1 MSFEKTR
8 ALIAE
13 MLERQVIPGVDYTL
27 IRHGKI
33 EYAVTQGTE
42 AGIPDAPRLVEGRY
56 FDLASLTKVIGTVP
70 LILRLAAEK
79 QLELDGSVS
88 TYLPE
93 IKDSRVTIRH
103 LLTHTSGVTAWI
115 DHRDDLSASQLREAI
130 YAQVSFGTK
139 FNQEIEY
146 NDYNYL
152 LLGFIAEKITHLPV
166 QKAIQQL
173 VLMPWQLTQS
183 TFNPD
188 PFQTVPTGIR
198 DGVLLRGQVHDPKA
212 ASLGAH
218 AASAGLFAT
227 KADVVKFTQK
237 MLAPQNEL
245 FGINQQQ
252 DFLNN
257 QTANPALQR
266 SWGWAFVCHN
276 ADQVVLRHSGF
287 TGTFILWDRMTQNAL
302 VLLSNRL
309 YPEPNLEF
317 LDYRQQIYQTFAA
330 EDKLK

>member
-1 MSFEKTR
+1 M
-8 ALIAE
+8 
-13 MLERQVIPGVDYTL
+13 
-27 IRHGKI
+27 
-33 EYAVTQGTE
+33 
-42 AGIPDAPRLVEGRY
+42 
-56 FDLASLTKVIGTVP
+56 
-70 LILRLAAEK
+70 
-79 QLELDGSVS
+79 ELDGSVN

-93 IKDSRVTIRH
+93 IKDSRITIRH

-237 MLAPQNEL
+237 
-245 FGINQQQ
+245 
-252 DFLNN
+252 
-257 QTANPALQR
+257 
-266 SWGWAFVCHN
+266 C
-276 ADQVVLRHSGF
+276 LRPKTNCLGLTSSRIF
-287 TGTFILWDRMTQNAL
+287 
-302 VLLSNRL
+302 
-309 YPEPNLEF
+309 
-317 LDYRQQIYQTFAA
+317 
-330 EDKLK
+330 

>member
-79 QLELDGSVS
+79 QLELDGSVN

-93 IKDSRVTIRH
+93 IKDSRITIRH

-173 VLMPWQLTQS
+173 VLMP
-183 TFNPD
+183 
-188 PFQTVPTGIR
+188 
-198 DGVLLRGQVHDPKA
+198 
-212 ASLGAH
+212 
-218 AASAGLFAT
+218 
-227 KADVVKFTQK
+227 
-237 MLAPQNEL
+237 
-245 FGINQQQ
+245 
-252 DFLNN
+252 
-257 QTANPALQR
+257 
-266 SWGWAFVCHN
+266 
-276 ADQVVLRHSGF
+276 
-287 TGTFILWDRMTQNAL
+287 
-302 VLLSNRL
+302 
-309 YPEPNLEF
+309 
-317 LDYRQQIYQTFAA
+317 
-330 EDKLK
+330 

>member
-56 FDLASLTKVIGTVP
+56 FDLASLTKVMGTVP

-79 QLELDGSVS
+79 RLEIDESVS

-93 IKDSRVTIRH
+93 ITDPRVTIRH

-115 DHRDDLSASQLREAI
+115 DHRDDLTASQLREAI
-130 YAQVSFGTK
+130 YAQISFGPK

-152 LLGFIAEKITHLPV
+152 LLGFIAEKVTQLPV

-173 VLMPWQLTQS
+173 VLAPWQLTQS
-183 TFNPD
+183 TFAPD
-188 PFQTVPTGIR
+188 PLQTVPTGIR

-287 TGTFILWDRMTQNAL
+287 TGTFILWDRMTQNAW

-309 YPEPNLEF
+309 FPEPNLEF